1 MKIEIIAF
9 DLIDLLK
16 DVFHLFEADA
26 KRKNIEFKLEPQVD
40 TSVSRKYG
48 GRTLE

>member
-16 DVFHLFEADA
+16 DVFHLFETDA
-26 KRKNIEFKLEPQVD
+26 KRKNIEFKLVGKQPLSLDRIYRSAQI
-40 TSVSRKYG
+40 
-48 GRTLE
+48 